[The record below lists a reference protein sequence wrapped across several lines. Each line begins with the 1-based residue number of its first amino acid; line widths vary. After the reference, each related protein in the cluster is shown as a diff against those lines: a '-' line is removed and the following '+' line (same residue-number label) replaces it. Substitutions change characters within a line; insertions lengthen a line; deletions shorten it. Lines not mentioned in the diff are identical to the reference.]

1 MKEIPKKNTDCFDN
15 MEIFFCCN
23 IRPKIE
29 LTTMSNIRKSLSIY
43 CFFYVLNALNVNYF
57 IKKCRI
63 NWEKLKRCLHLSN
76 KGPRVYFNSNLSDFK
91 VGGFFH
97 QTTLLP
103 ITDHH
108 FFFFFF
114 FFLVVLGFGLWT
126 QVLHLE
132 SLHQH
137 FFCEGFFQDRVS
149 RTVCSGLLELR
160 SSWSPSWVARI
171 TNTLT
176 ASDHLS

>member
-114 FFLVVLGFGLWT
+114 FFWWYWGLGF
-126 QVLHLE
+126 
-132 SLHQH
+132 
-137 FFCEGFFQDRVS
+137 
-149 RTVCSGLLELR
+149 ELR
-160 SSWSPSWVARI
+160 SY
-171 TNTLT
+171 TLSHST
-176 ASDHLS
+176 STFFVKGFFKIGSREQFAQACLNWDPLDLPPE